1 MSLPAISSWFAAL
14 ASADVL
20 HRLGWVVVHSLW
32 QAAAVAAVL
41 AVVLRLLPRRSAAA
55 LQARYVLAT
64 AALVALPVACV
75 VTFALVEPRDAS
87 AAASAADSA
96 PAASAARGTVILPA
110 AVAVD
115 GSGARPAAPVPVA
128 APRISARAAVA
139 ALAARA
145 AEVLSP
151 WLPWCAAAWLAGATA
166 AAGRLG
172 AGWWLT
178 RRLVAQAIA
187 PDDAGW
193 QSRLD
198 RWKLAL
204 GIDRPIRLLASARID
219 VPLVVG
225 WVEPV
230 VLWPLAALTG
240 LPREQI
246 DAILAHELAHVRRH
260 DVVVNLLQSCIET
273 LFFHHPAAW
282 WISAQVRAEREHCA
296 DDLAIRCLEQGR
308 AGSRL
313 SYATALVALEERR
326 HAGVAVA
333 VAADGGSLVDRVE
346 RLAGVAPA
354 AGHPARFAAALVTLV
369 MVIGGAASVAGMR
382 PASADEPKVA
392 GFPADTNTIES
403 LTVEQAKKLVKEFPG
418 VTVELQLKGFGPVK
432 LENCLPLNGITKLTP
447 DVAQALAGYSRGPL
461 YLNGLTTLSAE
472 AAKALAQH
480 KGLLFLDGL
489 TTLSAEAATA
499 LAQHKH
505 ALLLDGLTTLSA
517 EAAKALAQHKGDLSL
532 GGLTTLSAEAATA
545 LAQHKGDL
553 SLGGLTT
560 LSAEAAKAL
569 AQHKGR
575 YLSLNG
581 LTTLSA
587 EAAKALAQ
595 HEDQL
600 YLNGLTTLSA
610 EAAKALAQH
619 KGLLFLDGLTT
630 LSAEA
635 AKALAQRKGDLY
647 LNGLTTLSA
656 EAAKALAQHEDRLY
670 LNGLTTLSAEAAKA
684 LAQHEGGLY
693 LNALTTLS
701 AEAAKALAQHK
712 IALYLNGLTTL
723 SDEAATALAQ
733 HKGGLSLNGLTTLSD
748 EAVKTLVQRK
758 GWLNLKGL
766 TTLSAEAA
774 KSLVQCEGD
783 LYLNGLTTLSGEA
796 AKALAQHKAAL
807 LLNGLNTLSDEA
819 AKALAQHKGLLF
831 LEGLTTL
838 SAEAAKALTQHQ
850 GQLHLASNSFSGSL
864 TPDDLYLNGLT
875 ALDSPD
881 SVAIAQALATRKGPL
896 SLPNLKKISPKT
908 LTALIEKEDVEIPLI
923 ETLELIQ
930 EPDGSPT
937 EDFVIPEWLEERQK
951 QRRAGQ
957 QAK

>member
-569 AQHKGR
+569 AQH
-575 YLSLNG
+575 
-581 LTTLSA
+581 
-587 EAAKALAQ
+587 
-595 HEDQL
+595 EDQL

>member
-489 TTLSAEAATA
+489 TTLSAEAA
-499 LAQHKH
+499 
-505 ALLLDGLTTLSA
+505 
-517 EAAKALAQHKGDLSL
+517 
-532 GGLTTLSAEAATA
+532 
-545 LAQHKGDL
+545 
-553 SLGGLTT
+553 
-560 LSAEAAKAL
+560 
-569 AQHKGR
+569 
-575 YLSLNG
+575 
-581 LTTLSA
+581 
-587 EAAKALAQ
+587 
-595 HEDQL
+595 
-600 YLNGLTTLSA
+600 
-610 EAAKALAQH
+610 
-619 KGLLFLDGLTT
+619 
-630 LSAEA
+630 
-635 AKALAQRKGDLY
+635 KALAQRKGDLY

>member
-532 GGLTTLSAEAATA
+532 GGLTTLSAEAA
-545 LAQHKGDL
+545 
-553 SLGGLTT
+553 
-560 LSAEAAKAL
+560 
-569 AQHKGR
+569 
-575 YLSLNG
+575 
-581 LTTLSA
+581 
-587 EAAKALAQ
+587 KALAQ
-595 HEDQL
+595 HED
-600 YLNGLTTLSA
+600 
-610 EAAKALAQH
+610 
-619 KGLLFLDGLTT
+619 
-630 LSAEA
+630 
-635 AKALAQRKGDLY
+635 
-647 LNGLTTLSA
+647 
-656 EAAKALAQHEDRLY
+656 
-670 LNGLTTLSAEAAKA
+670 
-684 LAQHEGGLY
+684 
-693 LNALTTLS
+693 
-701 AEAAKALAQHK
+701 
-712 IALYLNGLTTL
+712 
-723 SDEAATALAQ
+723 
-733 HKGGLSLNGLTTLSD
+733 
-748 EAVKTLVQRK
+748 
-758 GWLNLKGL
+758 
-766 TTLSAEAA
+766 
-774 KSLVQCEGD
+774 
-783 LYLNGLTTLSGEA
+783 
-796 AKALAQHKAAL
+796 
-807 LLNGLNTLSDEA
+807 
-819 AKALAQHKGLLF
+819 
-831 LEGLTTL
+831 
-838 SAEAAKALTQHQ
+838 
-850 GQLHLASNSFSGSL
+850 
-864 TPDDLYLNGLT
+864 
-875 ALDSPD
+875 
-881 SVAIAQALATRKGPL
+881 
-896 SLPNLKKISPKT
+896 
-908 LTALIEKEDVEIPLI
+908 
-923 ETLELIQ
+923 EL
-930 EPDGSPT
+930 
-937 EDFVIPEWLEERQK
+937 
-951 QRRAGQ
+951 
-957 QAK
+957 